1 MARNI
6 RIIGPLSPAAPKKK
20 RVAAYAR
27 VSSGKDAMLHSLSAQ
42 VSYYSAYIQ
51 RQPGWEYAGVYADEA
66 LTGTKDDRPEFQ
78 RLLADCR
85 AGQIDMVVTKSISRL
100 ARNTVTMLEAVRELR
115 ALNIDVF
122 FEKEN
127 IHSLSGDGEL
137 MLTILASFAQ
147 EESRSVSENC
157 KWRIRSRFRD
167 GELVGLSYMYGYRIC
182 KGVIKVDLVEA
193 AVVRRVFRDCIEG
206 IGVETIAK
214 RLNEL
219 GISQRRGGEW
229 SGARVLHLLHNEKY
243 TGNALL
249 QKSYVADHL
258 TKKERPNKGV
268 LPMYF
273 AEGTHPAI
281 IDRGTFDRAQRRL
294 EANRKSNN
302 ISKDAPARYPFSG
315 IIQCDNCGQKFK
327 RVVCHGRPY
336 WQCTTYLRNGKAAC
350 HTKQIP
356 EPILLS
362 LAAQALGLSAF
373 DEAAFNS
380 QIQEMRIPAHDRVIF
395 VFHDGHTA
403 ECVWQD
409 NSRRDSWC
417 EEKKQQA
424 RQRQLEYMEKEN
436 SQCNQTPQ
444 E

>member
-6 RIIGPLSPAAPKKK
+6 RMIGPLSPTVPKKK

-51 RQPGWEYAGVYADEA
+51 RHPGWEYAGVYADEA
-66 LTGTKDDRPEFQ
+66 LTGTKHERPEFQ

-85 AGQIDMVVTKSISRL
+85 SGKIEMVITKSISRL
-100 ARNTVTMLEAVRELR
+100 ARNTVTMLEAVRELKT
-115 ALNIDVF
+115 LNIDVF

-157 KWRIRSRFRD
+157 KWRIRNRFKD
-167 GELVGLSYMYGYRIC
+167 GELVGLTYMYGYRIS
-182 KGVIKVDLVEA
+182 KGAIRVDPAEATTVQKIFQDCVE
-193 AVVRRVFRDCIEG
+193 G
-206 IGVETIAK
+206 MGVETIAK

-219 GISQRRGGEW
+219 GIPQRRGGEW

-268 LPMYF
+268 LPMYY

-281 IDRGTFDRAQRRL
+281 IDRGTFDRARRQL

-302 ISKDAPARYPFSG
+302 ISMDTPARYPFSG
-315 IIQCDNCGQKFK
+315 IIQCNNCGRKFK
-327 RVVCHGRPY
+327 RVVCHGKPY
-336 WQCTTYLRNGKAAC
+336 WQCTTYLRSGKAAC
-350 HTKQIP
+350 PAKQIP
-356 EPILLS
+356 EDILLT
-362 LAAQALGLSAF
+362 LIAQTLGLSAF
-373 DEAAFNS
+373 DEAVFREK
-380 QIQEMRIPAHDRVIF
+380 IQSIYIPAPTQVIF
-395 VFHDGHTA
+395 VFRDGHTA
-403 ECVWQD
+403 ECEWQD
-409 NSRRDSWC
+409 KARRDSWG
-417 EEKKQQA
+417 EEKKQRA

-436 SQCNQTPQ
+436 SQCK
-444 E
+444 